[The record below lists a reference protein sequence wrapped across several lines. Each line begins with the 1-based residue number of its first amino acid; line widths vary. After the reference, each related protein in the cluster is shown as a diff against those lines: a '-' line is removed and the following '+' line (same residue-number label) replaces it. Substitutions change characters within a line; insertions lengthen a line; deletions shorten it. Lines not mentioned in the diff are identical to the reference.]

1 MFCVAQELCLY
12 LDEERGGAPP
22 LASSTTA
29 LCTDCGGPLSGA
41 SSSASG
47 PPLPSRDEG
56 DGSSSSTN
64 NDESELSASTLADE
78 LKAVQARQQMYAYR
92 DDDRLAMAKSG
103 LNGECSGT
111 PGEKITYRKPGRI
124 SACAITY
131 PIRLHPDIRMHNH
144 IS

>member
-1 MFCVAQELCLY
+1 LY

-103 LNGECSGT
+103 LNGEWHTQRHYYPCCWRYSDT
-111 PGEKITYRKPGRI
+111 
-124 SACAITY
+124 SAI
-131 PIRLHPDIRMHNH
+131 IFSHPA
-144 IS
+144 SS